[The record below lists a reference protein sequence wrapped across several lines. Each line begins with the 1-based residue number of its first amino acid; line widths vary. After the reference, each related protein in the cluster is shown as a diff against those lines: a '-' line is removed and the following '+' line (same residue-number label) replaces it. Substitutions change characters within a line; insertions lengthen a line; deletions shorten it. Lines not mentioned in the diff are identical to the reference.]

1 MKSGG
6 RPNAAD
12 MLTPTVSGRG
22 CRNRRALHRAGT
34 VLLFAAA
41 LSLSCC
47 SSRFESFPFLL
58 ADGTRVRMRESPGKH
73 RDREGLLEPAT
84 GESATPLY
92 RLDGPATV
100 AGDGQAFAVFYS
112 SSLEDCLLTVYSA
125 EGAILTRSS
134 LPQTGKL
141 SFRMLIP
148 IEAGNRIWG
157 FRLSSESREGTFR
170 MLAAGIEPRMRGF
183 SIRDETVTL
192 DGSVAVTKSSSDS
205 MEILFTKTAR
215 EEMTGRR
222 WLLRLELASESAP
235 KTPLDPAER
244 FAIRFTGTDAS
255 DSRTVL
261 VRADPGWRLADLPE
275 GAIGFIPRKAR
286 ITRGE
291 TAPKD
296 PAAPRAGL
304 YAAAETPPLGRG
316 STPRAPLAHTTIHS
330 FRRTPEGRTP
340 PARSLLIWS
349 LSDREPIPADPGTI
363 LEYGRSAWRR
373 PDFEVFTWS
382 RFPRVL
388 IFDTAD
394 YGIQDGIFKRL
405 AFFVEKAGY
414 RGTIPDTGDIKEKHG
429 YNAHDYRAED
439 LARFY
444 SEALSRGIALTPG
457 ESELKRILL
466 DNGIMT
472 EGSAG
477 FSPVDGAVLSI
488 SRESSMELRRL
499 LLTHECFHGAFF
511 ESGAFRAECAK
522 AWEALSDVERAT
534 WLLFFDYGAYDSG
547 DRYLVVN
554 EFQAYSLQQPREKV
568 ADFQDLAIMRLRK
581 RFPDQGPL
589 LERFLRDYPDSFTR
603 SFDALDR
610 ALREAGGPPG
620 GGAIAVQAGRP

>member
-1 MKSGG
+1 
-6 RPNAAD
+6 
-12 MLTPTVSGRG
+12 MLTPAVSGRARDPGRG
-22 CRNRRALHRAGT
+22 CTNRRAFPRAG
-34 VLLFAAA
+34 VKPRPRAGGPVFLFTAA
-41 LSLSCC
+41 LALSCC

-58 ADGTRVRMRESPGKH
+58 TDGTRVRMRESPGKH

-92 RLDGPATV
+92 RLDKPAAV
-100 AGDGQAFAVFYS
+100 AGDGRAFAFLYS

-134 LPQTGKL
+134 LPQTGEL
-141 SFRMLIP
+141 SFHMLVP
-148 IEAGNRIWG
+148 IEAGKRIWG
-157 FRLSSESREGTFR
+157 FRLSSESREGSLR
-170 MLAAGIEPRMRGF
+170 MLAAGIEPRIRGF

-192 DGSVAVTKSSSDS
+192 DGSVAVTRSSSDS
-205 MEILFTKTAR
+205 MDILFTKTAR

-222 WLLRLELASESAP
+222 WLLKMELASEPAP

-244 FAIRFTGTDAS
+244 FAIRFTGPGAS
-255 DSRTVL
+255 DSRTIL
-261 VRADPGWRLADLPE
+261 LRADPGWRLADLPE
-275 GAIGFIPRKAR
+275 GAIGFIPRRAR
-286 ITRGE
+286 ISRGE
-291 TAPKD
+291 MAVP
-296 PAAPRAGL
+296 GNH
-304 YAAAETPPLGRG
+304 AAAETPPLGRG
-316 STPRAPLAHTTIHS
+316 LPAFLPKRLPSNGS
-330 FRRTPEGRTP
+330 TP

-349 LSDREPIPADPGTI
+349 LSEREPIPADPGTV
-363 LEYGRSAWRR
+363 LEYARSAWRR

-414 RGTIPDTGDIKEKHG
+414 KGTIPDTQDIKGKHG

-444 SEALSRGIALTPG
+444 SEALSRQIALTPG

-488 SRESSMELRRL
+488 SRDSSMELRRL

-554 EFQAYSLQQPREKV
+554 EFQAYVLQQPREKA
-568 ADFQDLAIMRLRK
+568 ADFQALTLSRLRK
-581 RFPDQGPL
+581 RFPDKGPL
-589 LERFLRDYPDSFTR
+589 LDRFLRYCPDSFTR
-603 SFDALDR
+603 SFDTLDR

-620 GGAIAVQAGRP
+620 GGAIAVEMERS